1 MRIARPVLV
10 GLLLL
15 SPAAR
20 AQDACLTGDST
31 LGDERAL
38 AALGTATEAACP
50 CAEAVNGKTY
60 QRCAKNVLKSTL
72 AAGTLRAECEK
83 TAKQIVRTTSCG
95 ANTVPCGIVPVGT
108 SHGDDDPRC
117 KLARPKSCRNERR
130 ALRTGCTDET
140 SCNDVVT
147 WTAGTCFDPRDEGPY
162 KAGVKVI
169 SWTKDSAASPG
180 TPRTLDTVVWY
191 PTTKGSGPVDP
202 SYRGVVDAPLDTS
215 GGPYPVVLFSHGSC
229 GYPLQSTFLTPL
241 LASRGFVVVAPPHP
255 GNTINEFPTCGTTN
269 AQVQS
274 FIERPKDMSFVLDQI
289 IAAGQDPTSP
299 FFGAVDGSRVA
310 MTGHSF
316 GGLTTFLVASQ
327 DPRVSVAVAMAPA
340 TPANGKFTVPS
351 LIMIGTIDSVVNV
364 PAAEQ
369 AYVVSSPPKM
379 LVEIEHAGHYAFSN
393 GCFPSPDCNPPTTLT
408 QPEANSSVLRY
419 VFPFLERYLGQR
431 VDLIPLLGPPS
442 GPGFVYQADF

>member
-1 MRIARPVLV
+1 MRIALTALAAV
-10 GLLLL
+10 LLL

-31 LGDERAL
+31 LGDQRAL
-38 AALGTATEAACP
+38 AAFATATEAACP
-50 CAEAVNGKTY
+50 CAEATSGKAY
-60 QRCAKNVLKSTL
+60 QRCAKNVLENTL
-72 AAGTLRAECEK
+72 TAGALRAECEK
-83 TAKQIVRTTSCG
+83 PVKQIVRTTSCG
-95 ANTVPCGIVPVGT
+95 TTKVACGIVPVGT
-108 SHGDDDPRC
+108 SHRDDDPAC
-117 KLARPKSCRNERR
+117 KLAPPKSCKNVRR
-130 ALRTGCTDET
+130 ARRTSCTDET
-140 SCNDVVT
+140 SCDDVVT
-147 WTAGTCFDPRDEGPY
+147 WTAGTCYDPRDEGPY
-162 KAGVKVI
+162 TAGVQTI

-202 SYRGVVDAPLDTS
+202 TSRGVVDAPLDAS
-215 GGPYPVVLFSHGSC
+215 GGPYPVILFSHGSC

-241 LASRGFVVVAPPHP
+241 LASHGYIVVAPPHP
-255 GNTINEFPTCGTTN
+255 GNTIFEFPTCGTTN
-269 AQVQS
+269 AQVAS

-289 IAAGQDPTSP
+289 IAAGQDPSSP

-340 TPANGKFTVPS
+340 TPRNGKFTLPS
-351 LIMIGTIDSVVNV
+351 LIMDGTIDSVVNR

-369 AYVVSSPPKM
+369 AYADSSSPKM

-393 GCFPSPDCNPPTTLT
+393 GCFPSPDCSPPATLT
-408 QPEANSSVLRY
+408 QAEANAAVLRY
-419 VFPFLERYLGQR
+419 VVPFLERYLGLR
-431 VDLIPLLGPPS
+431 GDVVPLLGPPT
-442 GPGFVYQADF
+442 GPGFVYQAEL